1 MGARCDVRLLGGF
14 EVSTDGGVVSPD
26 SWRSRRAADVVKL
39 LALEKDHQLHR
50 EQIMSSLWPDLPP
63 DAAGANLRKAVHYAR
78 RALGTESAIWAESG
92 MLALWPEAVVDVD
105 LDRFNRAAD
114 QALESK
120 SVDACARVASTYTG
134 DALPADRFEA
144 WAEGP
149 RARAH
154 ARYVALL
161 KAAGDWERVLDLD
174 ETDEEAHRAL
184 MKAQAKALFLEA
196 AHGFAQYGRVRDESG
211 CRAAANSV

>member
-1 MGARCDVRLLGGF
+1 M
-14 EVSTDGGVVSPD
+14 
-26 SWRSRRAADVVKL
+26 
-39 LALEKDHQLHR
+39 
-50 EQIMSSLWPDLPP
+50 
-63 DAAGANLRKAVHYAR
+63 
-78 RALGTESAIWAESG
+78 
-92 MLALWPEAVVDVD
+92 
-105 LDRFNRAAD
+105 
-114 QALESK
+114 
-120 SVDACARVASTYTG
+120 
-134 DALPADRFEA
+134 PADRFEA

-174 ETDEEAHRAL
+174 ETGEEAHRAL